1 MRIAIG
7 PVLYFWPRE
16 TLEAFYQTIAAS
28 PAEIVYLGETV
39 CSKRRSF
46 RPDEWIALGR
56 ELAAAGKEVV
66 LSTLTLIES
75 RAELGVV
82 KRLCGNGE
90 FRVEAND
97 LSAVQLLSEQG
108 LPFVAGPAIN
118 VYNAHTLRA
127 LRRLGLSR
135 WVMPFELSRNDL
147 AAVLTQA
154 GELGQR
160 EGLEVEVM
168 GYGRIPLAYSARCF
182 TARHHNLPKDQC
194 ELRCLNDPEGI
205 PLRTQEG
212 EPFLTIN
219 GIQTQS
225 GRVYDLLPQW
235 QDMQELGVDILRI
248 SPQPTG
254 TAERVQ
260 ALHAAIHQGQPLPAV
275 DPLACNGYWF
285 GQPGMDYRAE
295 AG

>member
-97 LSAVQLLSEQG
+97 LSAVQLLSEHG

-118 VYNAHTLRA
+118 IYNAQTLRA

-147 AAVLTQA
+147 AAVLPQA
-154 GELGQR
+154 EELGQR

-235 QDMQELGVDILRI
+235 QDMQELGVNILRI

>member
-97 LSAVQLLSEQG
+97 LSAVQLLSEHG

-118 VYNAHTLRA
+118 IYNAHTLRA

-154 GELGQR
+154 EELGQR

-235 QDMQELGVDILRI
+235 QDMQELGVNILRI

-260 ALHAAIHQGQPLPAV
+260 ALHAAIHQSQPLPAV